1 MGVGVRM
8 GDNRDPL
15 RLVLDPLE
23 SLLTNPIFNNPLD
36 SGWHNHRVRGS
47 GAGAGAGDGG
57 ISSQASSGLFGDN
70 FSTAIPPNKNPEK
83 AS

>member
-36 SGWHNHRVRGS
+36 SGWHNHRVRDS
-47 GAGAGAGDGG
+47 GAGDEG
-57 ISSQASSGLFGDN
+57 ISSHASSGLFGDN